1 MGKAVYASAPCEDAE
16 EARRTLIDTLIR
28 GRTAPALIQIYSL
41 YERYSTDK
49 LSELLTYLVNNTEWI
64 CDYDRLRSEGYPVG
78 SGSVEKAVD
87 IVINRR
93 VRCRRGMRWWRD
105 NADSVVA
112 LRTLMLNDDWDILW
126 SHNHHHP

>member
-1 MGKAVYASAPCEDAE
+1 MFSFPISVDSRESGNDDTRLSCDIHGAVSMK
-16 EARRTLIDTLIR
+16 
-28 GRTAPALIQIYSL
+28 
-41 YERYSTDK
+41 RY
-49 LSELLTYLVNNTEWI
+49 
-64 CDYDRLRSEGYPVG
+64 EGYPVG

>member
-1 MGKAVYASAPCEDAE
+1 M
-16 EARRTLIDTLIR
+16 DTLIR